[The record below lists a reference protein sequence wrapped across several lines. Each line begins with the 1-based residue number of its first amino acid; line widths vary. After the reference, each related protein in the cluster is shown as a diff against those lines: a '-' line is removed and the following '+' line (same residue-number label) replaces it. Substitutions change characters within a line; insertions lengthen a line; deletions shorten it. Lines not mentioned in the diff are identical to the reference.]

1 MNNKKNQTLVISE
14 LWMRDFVHREVYFSL
29 ILFFYF
35 NYFFVAVC
43 GLSLVAA
50 SRGYSL
56 LQCAGFSLPW
66 LLLLRSMGSREEGFS
81 SCGAQ
86 A

>member
-35 NYFFVAVC
+35 NYFFVVVGGC
-43 GLSLVAA
+43 VG
-50 SRGYSL
+50 SL
-56 LQCAGFSLPW
+56 LLCVGFL
-66 LLLLRSMGSREEGFS
+66 
-81 SCGAQ
+81 
-86 A
+86 